1 MGIVNHEFT
10 RPSIGRNNIMKKT
23 ISVYWPLAIVVP
35 LAAAAY
41 LHICGNTASHASQA
55 PLAADQL
62 TAELAR
68 AVSYGMVDAA
78 SALPAKPMRAV
89 TAMPLAE
96 AS

>member
-1 MGIVNHEFT
+1 
-10 RPSIGRNNIMKKT
+10 MKKT

-41 LHICGNTASHASQA
+41 LHIRGDAASHSLQA

-68 AVSYGMVDAA
+68 AVSYGMVD
-78 SALPAKPMRAV
+78 SATTLPAKPARTV
-89 TAMPLAE
+89 TTMPLAE

>member
-1 MGIVNHEFT
+1 
-10 RPSIGRNNIMKKT
+10 MKKI
-23 ISVYWPLAIVVP
+23 ISVYWPFVIVVP

-41 LHICGNTASHASQA
+41 LHIGGDAASRASQA

-68 AVSYGMVDAA
+68 AVSYGMVD
-78 SALPAKPMRAV
+78 SSTTLPAKPMRAV
-89 TAMPLAE
+89 AAMPLAE

>member
-1 MGIVNHEFT
+1 
-10 RPSIGRNNIMKKT
+10 MKKT

-41 LHICGNTASHASQA
+41 LHICGDAASRVPQT
-55 PLAADQL
+55 PLASDQL

-68 AVSYGMVDAA
+68 AVSYGMIDDV
-78 SALPAKPMRAV
+78 SPLRAKPMRAV
-89 TAMPLAE
+89 TAMPAAE

>member
-1 MGIVNHEFT
+1 
-10 RPSIGRNNIMKKT
+10 MKKT

-35 LAAAAY
+35 LAVVAY
-41 LHICGNTASHASQA
+41 LHASGNAASQS
-55 PLAADQL
+55 PLDADQL

-68 AVSYGMVDAA
+68 AVSYGMIDTA
-78 SALPAKPMRAV
+78 SALPAKPMRPG

>member
-1 MGIVNHEFT
+1 
-10 RPSIGRNNIMKKT
+10 MKKI

-41 LHICGNTASHASQA
+41 LHICGNEAMRSSQA

-62 TAELAR
+62 TAEL
-68 AVSYGMVDAA
+68 VDSTAT
-78 SALPAKPMRAV
+78 LPAKPMRAV

>member
-1 MGIVNHEFT
+1 
-10 RPSIGRNNIMKKT
+10 MKKT

-41 LHICGNTASHASQA
+41 LHISRDSASHASQT
-55 PLAADQL
+55 PLAADQF

-68 AVSYGMVDAA
+68 AVSYGMVDGAA
-78 SALPAKPMRAV
+78 TLPAKPMRAV
-89 TAMPLAE
+89 TAMPVAE

>member
-1 MGIVNHEFT
+1 
-10 RPSIGRNNIMKKT
+10 MKKT

-41 LHICGNTASHASQA
+41 LHICGNAASRPQA
-55 PLAADQL
+55 PLGADQL

-68 AVSYGMVDAA
+68 AVSYGMIDAT
-78 SALPAKPMRAV
+78 SALPAKPMRAA

>member
-1 MGIVNHEFT
+1 
-10 RPSIGRNNIMKKT
+10 MKKT

-41 LHICGNTASHASQA
+41 LHICGDAASRASQA
-55 PLAADQL
+55 PLAADQF

-68 AVSYGMVDAA
+68 AVSYGMIDDAVTQ
-78 SALPAKPMRAV
+78 PAKPMRAA
-89 TAMPLAE
+89 TAMPIAE

>member
-1 MGIVNHEFT
+1 
-10 RPSIGRNNIMKKT
+10 MKKT
-23 ISVYWPLAIVVP
+23 ISVYWPLALVVP

-41 LHICGNTASHASQA
+41 LHICGNAASRASQA

-78 SALPAKPMRAV
+78 ATLPAKPMRAV
-89 TAMPLAE
+89 TTMPIAQ

>member
-1 MGIVNHEFT
+1 
-10 RPSIGRNNIMKKT
+10 MKKT

-41 LHICGNTASHASQA
+41 LHICGAAASRA
-55 PLAADQL
+55 PQMTLDADQL

-68 AVSYGMVDAA
+68 AVSYGMIDAA
-78 SALPAKPMRAV
+78 SALPAKPMRA
-89 TAMPLAE
+89 TASMPLAE

>member
-1 MGIVNHEFT
+1 
-10 RPSIGRNNIMKKT
+10 MKKT
-23 ISVYWPLAIVVP
+23 ISVYWPFAIVVP

-41 LHICGNTASHASQA
+41 LHIGGSAASRASQA

-68 AVSYGMVDAA
+68 AVSYGMIDDA
-78 SALPAKPMRAV
+78 STLPAKPMRAV
-89 TAMPLAE
+89 TAMPGAE

>member
-1 MGIVNHEFT
+1 
-10 RPSIGRNNIMKKT
+10 MKKT

-35 LAAAAY
+35 LVALAY
-41 LHICGNTASHASQA
+41 LHIGGNAASRASQA
-55 PLAADQL
+55 PLDADQL

-68 AVSYGMVDAA
+68 AVSYGMIDAA
-78 SALPAKPMRAV
+78 SALPAKPMRAA

>member
-1 MGIVNHEFT
+1 
-10 RPSIGRNNIMKKT
+10 MKKI

-35 LAAAAY
+35 LAAAGY
-41 LHICGNTASHASQA
+41 LHICGDAALRSSQA

-68 AVSYGMVDAA
+68 AVSYGMVDNAA
-78 SALPAKPMRAV
+78 TLPAKPMRAV